1 MTTPFRS
8 RHHRE
13 ILLADWRDAEDL
25 AAWYMREILGM
36 QGARTTGSG
45 NDQGIDVVS
54 DLGVA
59 QVKHVA
65 VPIGAPMVQSALGA
79 GHGNVA
85 VLFFSLS
92 GFTRQAEE
100 FADRAGVALFGYDIY
115 GDVRAGNENARVLVT
130 RGGRERTSSV
140 EEVRLNKLKEKARPA
155 VEKLEKCRNEVEAFA
170 SELERTTGLESDN
183 RTLACVV
190 GEYAQFLKT
199 RADGPV
205 DMNEALEN
213 LDDARAGRTR
223 IRRVRNTPELIP
235 VSAVEA
241 GCRGLI
247 ALYEEIADIES
258 LRRLTPGQWVRK
270 FFDWEIRREHIKYL
284 IKYTRFS
291 PFEKEPPLEA
301 MKLKSTIELDI
312 GGRLNST
319 IASRWLQTEGRYGR
333 SRWRNPTAFEA
344 DDRGEL
350 SSYVAAAEKD
360 PVGWEPDYCKGL
372 LEHFWSVEFEDADED
387 IPPAY
392 PLGCEPRD
400 IERLREALDAS

>member
-100 FADRAGVALFGYDIY
+100 FAERAGVALFSYDIY
-115 GDVRAGNENARVLVT
+115 GDVRVGNENARVLVT
-130 RGGRERTSSV
+130 RGGSERTSSV

-155 VEKLEKCRNEVEAFA
+155 VAKMEKCRSEVESLA
-170 SELERTTGLESDN
+170 SELDRTTGLESDN
-183 RTLACVV
+183 RTLACIV

-199 RADGPV
+199 RTDGLV
-205 DMNEALEN
+205 DMNEALEI

-223 IRRVRNTPELIP
+223 TGIYDKPVLIP

-247 ALYEEIADIES
+247 ELYQELADIES
-258 LRRLTPGQWVRK
+258 LRQLAPGQWVRK
-270 FFDWEIRREHIKYL
+270 FFDWEIRKEHISYL
-284 IKYTRFS
+284 IKYARFS

-301 MKLKSTIELDI
+301 MQLDSTFEMELGGKLDY
-312 GGRLNST
+312 T
-319 IASRWLQTEGRYGR
+319 IASRWLQTEGRYSR
-333 SRWRNPTAFEA
+333 SRWRKRSPFET
-344 DDRGEL
+344 DDGGQL
-350 SSYVAAAEKD
+350 SSYIAAAEKD
-360 PVGWEPDYCKGL
+360 PIGWEPDYCKGL

-400 IERLREALDAS
+400 IERLRQALDAS